1 MGELR
6 IPVEIARKWHGLAD
20 RQRSYL
26 VQLYRTG
33 RWSRHF
39 NQESFRLQMI
49 ATTQSVEAWAA
60 VVQQCEQA
68 GAAD

>member
-1 MGELR
+1 MR

-49 ATTQSVEAWAA
+49 ATTQSVEAWA
-60 VVQQCEQA
+60 
-68 GAAD
+68 

>member
-1 MGELR
+1 MGEVR

-39 NQESFRLQMI
+39 NQESRLQMI